1 MLNYLSSRS
10 TASRTPLRIVAACIA
25 AALLLPTA
33 SFAQTYPD
41 KPIRIIVGPGPDALA
56 RIVGERLTESWG
68 QSVVV
73 DQRPAAGGIV
83 AGDAVAKAAPD
94 GYTLLLSTGSF
105 TINSVLQAKAPYD
118 FQRDLTPVSLMATL
132 AFVLVVNP
140 AVPANSFKELVAMA
154 RAQPGKLNYA
164 SAGNGT
170 PPHLAG
176 EMLKQMA
183 KIDMQ
188 HVPYK
193 SAAAGITDVAGGQV
207 QMMFVPAPTALP
219 LIKGGRV
226 RPLAVSSPQRYAGL
240 PDVPTV
246 SEEGLPDFS
255 IVGWNGLHAPAKT
268 PPAIIEKLSR
278 EVMSI
283 MRQRGALERAMAAG
297 LEPVGST
304 QEEFI
309 AFQRRDIARATAVIK
324 AANIQPD

>member
-1 MLNYLSSRS
+1 MHKPNKRI
-10 TASRTPLRIVAACIA
+10 ALRHT
-25 AALLLPTA
+25 AALVLMSCVTLFAPGA
-33 SFAQTYPD
+33 VFAQTYPD
-41 KPIRIIVGPGPDALA
+41 KPIRIIVGPGPDTLA
-56 RIVGERLTESWG
+56 RIVGERLTEAWG
-68 QSVVV
+68 QTVVI

-94 GYTLLLSTGSF
+94 GHTLLLSTGSF
-105 TINSVLQAKAPYD
+105 TINSVLQAKSPYD

-140 AVPANSFKELVAMA
+140 ALPANSLKELLTLV
-154 RAQPGKLNYA
+154 RSQPGKLNYA
-164 SAGNGT
+164 SGGNGT

-183 KIDMQ
+183 KIEMQ
-188 HVPYK
+188 HIPYK
-193 SAAAGITDVAGGQV
+193 SAAAGVTDVAGGQV

-219 LIKGGRV
+219 LIKSGRL
-226 RPLAVSSPQRYAGL
+226 RALAVSSPQRYAGL
-240 PDVPTV
+240 PEVPTV
-246 SEEGLPDFS
+246 AEEGMAEFS
-255 IVGWNGLHAPAKT
+255 IVGWNGLHVPAKT
-268 PPAIIEKLSR
+268 PAAVIEKLNR
-278 EVMSI
+278 EIMKM
-283 MRQRGALERAMAAG
+283 MRQRETQERAMAAG

>member
-1 MLNYLSSRS
+1 MHKPNKRI
-10 TASRTPLRIVAACIA
+10 ALRHT
-25 AALLLPTA
+25 AALVLMSCVMLFAPGA
-33 SFAQTYPD
+33 VFAQTYPD
-41 KPIRIIVGPGPDALA
+41 KPIRIIVGPGPDTLA
-56 RIVGERLTESWG
+56 RIVGERLTEAWG
-68 QSVVV
+68 QTVVI

-94 GYTLLLSTGSF
+94 GHTLLLSTGSF
-105 TINSVLQAKAPYD
+105 TINSVLQVKSPYD

-140 AVPANSFKELVAMA
+140 ALPANSLKELLTLV
-154 RAQPGKLNYA
+154 RSQPGKLNYA
-164 SAGNGT
+164 SGGNGT

-183 KIDMQ
+183 KIEMQ
-188 HVPYK
+188 HIPYK
-193 SAAAGITDVAGGQV
+193 SAAAGVTDVAGGQV

-219 LIKGGRV
+219 LIKSGRL
-226 RPLAVSSPQRYAGL
+226 RALAVSSPQRYAGL
-240 PDVPTV
+240 PEVPTV
-246 SEEGLPDFS
+246 AEEGMAEFS
-255 IVGWNGLHAPAKT
+255 IVGWNGLHVPAKT
-268 PPAIIEKLSR
+268 PAAVIEKLNR
-278 EVMSI
+278 EIMKM
-283 MRQRGALERAMAAG
+283 MRQRETQERAMAAG